1 MVEKK
6 VAPPTV
12 TKALFI
18 KFPLPRFLA
27 SARLEAL
34 VVKKER
40 ILTENTSIVELEVE
54 TSSSHLSATLNRKGG
69 LGAGLQCWL
78 G

>member
-27 SARLEAL
+27 SARAL

-54 TSSSHLSATLNRKGG
+54 TSSSHFSATLNRKGG